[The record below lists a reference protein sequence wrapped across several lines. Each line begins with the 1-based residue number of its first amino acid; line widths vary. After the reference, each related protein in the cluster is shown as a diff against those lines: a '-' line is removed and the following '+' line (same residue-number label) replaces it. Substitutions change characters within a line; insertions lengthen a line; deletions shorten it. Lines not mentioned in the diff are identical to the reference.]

1 MKLFLLLLFL
11 SSFSNA
17 WARQTEPV
25 VQLQVRVMP
34 TTHAFTCRYTLT
46 MPADDTATTLALNLD
61 RRFRIVRVQAPQAR
75 QQRVARVYYP
85 FFGDTMQ
92 CVQVRYAARHH
103 RARRITL
110 IYSGVLTEKFFTAQV
125 MEFSGHTG
133 WLPFRPQREYEP
145 VRYALEV
152 RTPPG
157 YTVLSTTASRRH
169 GPEHWTFRGR
179 TSAIEITALVGQH
192 FARGQAAAR
201 PLVGVA
207 KAGPAL
213 ARPDSVLLR
222 QAAGIIG
229 FYNRTIGRQDSIR
242 HFTVF
247 LPGTNRDAFGLLA
260 NATVITYSEFNT
272 ADRGDLLILAHEI
285 SHKWWG
291 YGSVHDDNDWLNE
304 AFATYSSLLYLQASG
319 DNAGYR
325 AELAKRAA
333 TIAGTPPL
341 LGFDRTKYDY
351 PMYRRVIY
359 NKGTVILA
367 ALHARL
373 GTTRFTEVLAA
384 TAARQVSTTTAFL
397 DVVAQTAGPDARAW
411 LLAEIS
417 R

>member
-1 MKLFLLLLFL
+1 
-11 SSFSNA
+11 
-17 WARQTEPV
+17 
-25 VQLQVRVMP
+25 MP
-34 TTHAFTCRYTLT
+34 DAHAFTCRYTLT
-46 MPADDTATTLALNLD
+46 VPAGDTATTLALNLD
-61 RRFRIVRVQAPQAR
+61 RRFRIARVQAPRAQ

-85 FFGDTMQ
+85 FFGDTLQ
-92 CVQVRYAARHH
+92 CVQVRYAARSHQ
-103 RARRITL
+103 ARRITL
-110 IYSGVLTEKFFTAQV
+110 TYSGVLTEKFFTAQV
-125 MEFSGHTG
+125 LEFSGHSG
-133 WLPFRPQREYEP
+133 WLPFRPLREYEP
-145 VRYALEV
+145 VRYTLDV

-157 YTVLSTTASRRH
+157 YQVLSTTAPRRQRP
-169 GPEHWTFRGR
+169 GHWAFRGR

-192 FARGQAAAR
+192 FARAQAAAR
-201 PLVGVA
+201 PLVGVV

-213 ARPDSVLLR
+213 GRPDSVLLH

-229 FYNRTIGRQDSIR
+229 FYNRTIGQQDSIR
-242 HFTVF
+242 AFRVL

-291 YGSVHDDNDWLNE
+291 YGSVHDENDWLNE

-319 DNAGYR
+319 DTAGYR
-325 AELAKRAA
+325 LELAKRAKTA
-333 TIAGTPPL
+333 VGTPPL

-359 NKGTVILA
+359 DKGTVLLA

-373 GTTRFTEVLAA
+373 GTGPFVAVLAA
-384 TAARQVSTTTAFL
+384 TAARQVSTTAAFL
-397 DVVAQTAGPDARAW
+397 DVVAQTVGSDTRAW
-411 LLAEIS
+411 LLAKLQ

>member
-1 MKLFLLLLFL
+1 MKFFLLLLFL
-11 SSFSNA
+11 GFFSNA
-17 WARQTEPV
+17 SARQPEPV
-25 VQLQVRVMP
+25 VQLQVRVLP
-34 TTHAFTCRYTLT
+34 ETHAFTCRYTLT
-46 MPADDTATTLALNLD
+46 VPANDTATTLALHLD
-61 RRFRIVRVQAPQAR
+61 RRFRIERVQAPRAR

-85 FFGDTMQ
+85 FFADTVQ
-92 CVQVRYAARHH
+92 CVQVRYAARSHH
-103 RARRITL
+103 ARRITL
-110 IYSGVLTEKFFTAQV
+110 TYSGVLTEKFFTAQV
-125 MEFSGHTG
+125 IELSGHTG
-133 WLPFRPQREYEP
+133 WLPFRPRREYEP
-145 VRYALEV
+145 VRYALDV

-157 YTVLSTTASRRH
+157 YQVQSTTAPPRH
-169 GPEHWTFRGR
+169 GPGRWTFRGR
-179 TSAIEITALVGQH
+179 TSAIEITALVGPH
-192 FARGQAAAR
+192 FARAQARAR

-213 ARPDSVLLR
+213 VRADSMLLR

-229 FYNRTIGRQDSIR
+229 FYNRTIGRQDSIKG
-242 HFTVF
+242 FTVF

-260 NATVITYSEFNT
+260 NATVITYSEFNA

-291 YGSVHDDNDWLNE
+291 YGSVHDENDWLNE
-304 AFATYSSLLYLQASG
+304 AFATYSSLLYLQARG
-319 DNAGYR
+319 DTAGYR

-359 NKGTVILA
+359 NKGTMILA

-373 GTTRFTEVLAA
+373 GTTRFVEVLAA

-397 DVVAQTAGPDARAW
+397 DVVAQTAGPDTRAW
-411 LLAEIS
+411 LLAELQ